1 MKAIITYKPDSQ
13 KIPGAIREAL
23 TTDVLR
29 DICQRITKQQGY
41 IVREDTSSYNKGRLV
56 IVEYNHIRSYVTL
69 SEKKYEGRNSSIQS
83 VPTALNIFWKD
94 TYSNKQLCY
103 YFLEHTGNAFTD
115 YHVFMY
121 RLMAT
126 AGMHFINSSQ
136 YFSELITPFHSVDE
150 LIYSKRILRQSKKSN
165 NSTYI
170 TKTSNAVQIY
180 AKVYGASKYES
191 TLLAF
196 ATSQI
201 THKTIDLFN
210 IRERDLIRLP
220 KTSLDTLSSLN
231 IRFHDTPLYFE
242 IKHQNETQSVD
253 LRSSAYIY
261 NLLNRIGDKR
271 CVLCGC
277 PVQEIVQGAHIW
289 NVADIKKSNLQ
300 ESEKFKAATNGNNGI
315 WLCQNHHK
323 LFDANLIMID
333 HSGFLRLPSDLDN
346 YNKTFIRDIT
356 TETHLEKS
364 IMSEEFIQYLDLR
377 NTSVDLSHS
386 ITI

>member
-220 KTSLDTLSSLN
+220 KPSLDTLSSLN

-333 HSGFLRLPSDLDN
+333 HR
-346 YNKTFIRDIT
+346 
-356 TETHLEKS
+356 
-364 IMSEEFIQYLDLR
+364 
-377 NTSVDLSHS
+377 
-386 ITI
+386 

>member
-136 YFSELITPFHSVDE
+136 YSSDLITPFHSVDE

-220 KTSLDTLSSLN
+220 KPSLDTLSSLN
-231 IRFHDTPLYFE
+231 IRFHDTPLYFD

-346 YNKTFIRDIT
+346 HNETFIRDIT

>member
-220 KTSLDTLSSLN
+220 KPSLDTLSSLN

-377 NTSVDLSHS
+377 NTSVDLS
-386 ITI
+386 

>member
-220 KTSLDTLSSLN
+220 KPSLDTLSSLN

-242 IKHQNETQSVD
+242 IKHQNETQSLD

>member
-41 IVREDTSSYNKGRLV
+41 FVREDTSSYNKGRLV

-220 KTSLDTLSSLN
+220 KPSLDTLSSLN

>member
-220 KTSLDTLSSLN
+220 KPSLDTLSSLN